1 MRITIHYPLIT
12 ALFIIDAR
20 MRLVSAAPGQ
30 HVHQIARPNVYRCS
44 MTAKKVIW
52 TILAVAAAVVLGLFL
67 RAHRLRSIHVRQS
80 IPIEGAVIQRD
91 ADTKKEVPI
100 ADVAIT
106 ATDGVTSATTRSAAS
121 GYFKLVL
128 EKGVL
133 SGTPVTVSFRHP
145 SYEPLDLN
153 VQTGRLETPDEL
165 YVAAMVPIPP
175 KTVAP
180 SSRPETLVSNIR
192 VRYTLNSRTETN
204 VGSAV
209 KTFQV
214 VNTGNIPCNHQ
225 SPCSPDGKWKASS
238 ASASLDAGADN
249 TFSNVRASCI
259 AGPCSFTRIDSSG
272 FIHGGRNITV
282 SALNWSDTTTFLME
296 AEVYHT
302 AISSNVRQLY
312 PVIFGR
318 TLNFTLPPTQ
328 EGVSLEAEI
337 DGSPM
342 VFPLGPAL
350 NLSWATCTVRTDTE
364 KEKTTVY
371 GCELKPGY
379 RF

>member
-1 MRITIHYPLIT
+1 
-12 ALFIIDAR
+12 
-20 MRLVSAAPGQ
+20 
-30 HVHQIARPNVYRCS
+30 
-44 MTAKKVIW
+44 MTAKRVVW
-52 TILAVAAAVVLGLFL
+52 TIIGVAAAVVLGLFL
-67 RAHRLRSIHVRQS
+67 RTNRLRSINVRQS
-80 IPIEGAVIQRD
+80 MPIEGAVIQRD
-91 ADTKKEVPI
+91 ADTKKQVPI
-100 ADVAIT
+100 ADVVVT
-106 ATDGVTSATTRSAAS
+106 ASDGVASATTRSEAS

-128 EKGVL
+128 QKKVL
-133 SGTPVTVSFRHP
+133 SGTPVTVTFRHP
-145 SYEPLDLN
+145 SYEPLDMN
-153 VQTGRLETPDEL
+153 VQTGRLETQDAL
-165 YVAAMVPIPP
+165 YVAAMIPIPP
-175 KTVAP
+175 QIVAKP
-180 SSRPETLVSNIR
+180 SHPEVVVTNVR

-209 KTFQV
+209 RTFQV
-214 VNTGNIPCNHQ
+214 VNAGNVPCNHQ
-225 SPCSPDGKWKASS
+225 APCSPDGKWKASS
-238 ASASLDAGADN
+238 ASEAMDAGADN

-259 AGPCSFTRIDSSG
+259 AGPCPFTRIDSSG

-282 SALNWSDTTTFLME
+282 SALDWSDTTTFLME

-318 TLNFTLPPTQ
+318 TFNFTLPPTQ

>member
-1 MRITIHYPLIT
+1 
-12 ALFIIDAR
+12 
-20 MRLVSAAPGQ
+20 
-30 HVHQIARPNVYRCS
+30 
-44 MTAKKVIW
+44 
-52 TILAVAAAVVLGLFL
+52 
-67 RAHRLRSIHVRQS
+67 
-80 IPIEGAVIQRD
+80 
-91 ADTKKEVPI
+91 
-100 ADVAIT
+100 
-106 ATDGVTSATTRSAAS
+106 
-121 GYFKLVL
+121 
-128 EKGVL
+128 VL
-133 SGTPVTVSFRHP
+133 SGRPITVSFRHP
-145 SYEPLDLN
+145 SYEPLDMT
-153 VQTGRLETPDEL
+153 VQTGRLEIKNAL
-165 YVAAMVPIPP
+165 YVAAMIPIPP
-175 KTVAP
+175 KTMAGP
-180 SSRPETLVSNIR
+180 SHPEAVVTNIR

-214 VNTGNIPCNHQ
+214 VNTGNVPCNHQ
-225 SPCSPDGKWKASS
+225 APCSPDGKWKAAS
-238 ASASLDAGADN
+238 ASESLDAGADS

-259 AGPCSFTRIDSSG
+259 AGPCPFTRIDSSG

-282 SALNWSDTTTFLME
+282 SVLDWSDTATFLME
-296 AEVYHT
+296 AEVYHS
-302 AISSNVRQLY
+302 AIDSNVRQLY

-350 NLSWATCTVRTDTE
+350 NLSWATCTVRTGTE

>member
-1 MRITIHYPLIT
+1 VHPL
-12 ALFIIDAR
+12 
-20 MRLVSAAPGQ
+20 
-30 HVHQIARPNVYRCS
+30 ARPTIYRCG
-44 MTAKKVIW
+44 MTAKKVVW
-52 TILAVAAAVVLGLFL
+52 TILAVAAVVVILLLL
-67 RAHRLRSIHVRQS
+67 RAHRLESMKMRRS

-91 ADTKKEVPI
+91 ADTKNEVPI
-100 ADVAIT
+100 ADVVVT
-106 ATDGVTSATTRSAAS
+106 ASDGVTSATTRSQAS
-121 GYFKLVL
+121 GFFKLVL
-128 EKGVL
+128 QNGVL
-133 SGTPVTVSFRHP
+133 SGNPILVSFRHP
-145 SYEPLDLN
+145 NYEPLDLN
-153 VQTGRLETPDEL
+153 VQIGRLQTPDEL
-165 YVAAMVPIPP
+165 YIAPMVPIPP
-175 KTVAP
+175 KTVTR
-180 SSRPETLVSNIR
+180 SSRPEVVVSNIR
-192 VRYTLNSRTETN
+192 VRYTINSRTDTN

-209 KTFQV
+209 RTFQV
-214 VNTGNIPCNHQ
+214 VNIGNVPCNHQ
-225 SPCSPDGKWKASS
+225 TPCSPDGKWKASS
-238 ASASLDAGADN
+238 ASAALDAGADN

-259 AGPCSFTRIDSSG
+259 AGPCPFTRIDSSG
-272 FIHGGRNITV
+272 FIHGGRNISV

-302 AISSNVRQLY
+302 AINSNVRQLY

-342 VFPLGPAL
+342 VFPLGPTPD
-350 NLSWATCTVRTDTE
+350 LSWATCTVRTDTE

>member
-1 MRITIHYPLIT
+1 
-12 ALFIIDAR
+12 
-20 MRLVSAAPGQ
+20 
-30 HVHQIARPNVYRCS
+30 
-44 MTAKKVIW
+44 MTVKKVVW
-52 TILAVAAAVVLGLFL
+52 TIIAVAAAVAFGLL
-67 RAHRLRSIHVRQS
+67 VRAHRLRSIHVRQS
-80 IPIEGAVIQRD
+80 MEIDGAVIQGD

-100 ADVAIT
+100 SDVEIT
-106 ATDGVTSATTRSAAS
+106 ASDGVTSATTRSEAS

-128 EKGVL
+128 QKGVL
-133 SGTPVTVSFRHP
+133 SETPIMVTFRHP

-153 VQTGRLETPDEL
+153 VQTGRMETPDEL
-165 YVAAMVPIPP
+165 YVVPMVPIPR
-175 KTVAP
+175 KTEARP
-180 SSRPETLVSNIR
+180 SRPKAVVSNIR
-192 VRYTLNSRTETN
+192 VRYTINSRADTN

-209 KTFQV
+209 RTFQV
-214 VNTGNIPCNHQ
+214 VNTGNVPCNHQ
-225 SPCSPDGKWKASS
+225 APCSPDGKWKASS
-238 ASASLDAGADN
+238 ASASLDAGVDN

-259 AGPCSFTRIDSSG
+259 AGPCPFTRIDSSG
-272 FIHGGRNITV
+272 FIHGGRSISI

-302 AISSNVRQLY
+302 AINSDVRQLY

>member
-1 MRITIHYPLIT
+1 
-12 ALFIIDAR
+12 
-20 MRLVSAAPGQ
+20 
-30 HVHQIARPNVYRCS
+30 

-52 TILAVAAAVVLGLFL
+52 TILAVAAVVVIFLSL
-67 RAHRLRSIHVRQS
+67 RAHRLQSIKVRRS

-91 ADTKKEVPI
+91 ADTKKQVPI
-100 ADVAIT
+100 ADAAIT
-106 ATDGVTSATTRSAAS
+106 ASDGVTSVTTRSEAS

-128 EKGVL
+128 QNGLL
-133 SGTPVTVSFRHP
+133 SGNPVTVNFRHP
-145 SYEPLDLN
+145 SFEPLDLN
-153 VQTGRLETPDEL
+153 VQTGRLETPDKL
-165 YVAAMVPIPP
+165 YVAEMVSIPP
-175 KTVAP
+175 KTVAR
-180 SSRPETLVSNIR
+180 SSRPEAVVSNIR
-192 VRYTLNSRTETN
+192 VRYTINSRTDTN

-209 KTFQV
+209 RTFQV
-214 VNTGNIPCNHQ
+214 VNTGNVPCNHQ
-225 SPCSPDGKWKASS
+225 APCSPDGKWKASS
-238 ASASLDAGADN
+238 ASAVLDAGADS

-259 AGPCSFTRIDSSG
+259 AGPCPFTRIDSSG
-272 FIHGGRNITV
+272 FIHGGRNISV

-342 VFPLGPAL
+342 VFPLGPTL

>member
-1 MRITIHYPLIT
+1 
-12 ALFIIDAR
+12 
-20 MRLVSAAPGQ
+20 
-30 HVHQIARPNVYRCS
+30 
-44 MTAKKVIW
+44 MTAKKIVWAI
-52 TILAVAAAVVLGLFL
+52 IAVAAAVVLGLVL
-67 RAHRLRSIHVRQS
+67 RTHRVRSIHVRQS
-80 IPIEGAVIQRD
+80 MPIEGAVVQRD
-91 ADTKKEVPI
+91 ADTKKEVPL

-106 ATDGVTSATTRSAAS
+106 ATDGVTTATTRSEAS

-133 SGTPVTVSFRHP
+133 SGTPVMLSFRHP
-145 SYEPLDLN
+145 SYEPLDMN
-153 VQTGRLETPDEL
+153 VQTGRLETPVEL
-165 YVAAMVPIPP
+165 YIAAMVPIPP
-175 KTVAP
+175 RTAAP

-214 VNTGNIPCNHQ
+214 VNTGNVPCNHQ
-225 SPCSPDGKWKASS
+225 APCSPDGKWKAAS
-238 ASASLDAGADN
+238 ASESLDAGADN

-259 AGPCSFTRIDSSG
+259 AGPCPFTRIDSSG

-282 SALNWSDTTTFLME
+282 SALNWSDTATFLME
-296 AEVYHT
+296 AEVYRT
-302 AISSNVRQLY
+302 AINSNVRQLY

-342 VFPLGPAL
+342 VFPLGPAI